1 MTRWLGLSLLAYILP
16 ILILALLGI
25 KTKQSQLPQQG
36 SEQQQQQKGHDVE
49 IIELSE
55 STTEKAEK
63 KDDRRFYWGIGV
75 HVNYVLFGNGYPGTE
90 IIAVAGGYCAEQA
103 GIQVGDI
110 IVKINGDYLDGNNQ
124 LDGEGPKKLVLT
136 VLRKGSTITIIT
148 DRCKVYY

>member
-1 MTRWLGLSLLAYILP
+1 MTRWLGLSLLAHILP

-25 KTKQSQLPQQG
+25 KTQLPQLDQQG
-36 SEQQQQQKGHDVE
+36 SEQQQQQGHEVE

-55 STTEKAEK
+55 STTGKAEK

-90 IIAVAGGYCAEQA
+90 IVSVAGGYCAEQA

-110 IVKINGDYLDGNNQ
+110 IVKINGEYLDVNNQ